1 MKKKADFKARLFEA
15 LKNRYLLTG
24 LFGLF
29 WVTFISDIDL
39 VYLTKSQR
47 QLNQM
52 HADVAHYQEQISET
66 HQQLEALTT
75 NPKLLES
82 FAREEYF
89 MKRDNE
95 DLFRIVRA
103 K

>member
-1 MKKKADFKARLFEA
+1 MKKRANFQSRLVEA

-24 LFGLF
+24 VLGLF

-39 VYLTKSQR
+39 VYLTRSQR

-52 HADVAHYQEQISET
+52 HADVAHYQSQIQET
-66 HQQLEALTT
+66 REQLEALTT
-75 NPKLLES
+75 NPKLLET

-89 MKRDNE
+89 MKRDDE
-95 DLFRIVRA
+95 DLFRIVDA